1 MASGLSA
8 ATSPSDRARRAYDV
22 FNGDADGLCALHQLR
37 LAQPKEAVLITGVKR
52 EVDLLRRID
61 FDEVVDVTVL
71 DVSLDANH
79 PELKRILEAG
89 GCVTYFDHHSATKAF
104 THEQLQ
110 LFIDQS
116 PQVCTSILVDR
127 HVQGRFRKWAVAA
140 AFGDNLPKAARALA
154 QNIGLSQDHIAALQ
168 QLGLL
173 LNYNAYGERI
183 EDLHIAPVA
192 LYRALHQF
200 VDPLEFIA
208 SAAQYQLLH
217 NGYRLDAARMDTLT
231 PEWKSACGTIFVL
244 PLEPWARRISGVFAN
259 RQIASEAHVACAV
272 LTEKSDGSFL
282 VSVRSAD
289 PITRAANALCERFIS
304 GGGRRA
310 AAGIN
315 DLPAHH
321 IDKFVTSF
329 FAYFETT
336 GPSAPDGGNH
346 GSQN

>member
-1 MASGLSA
+1 MASGLFA
-8 ATSPSDRARRAYDV
+8 AASSIDRSLRAYDV

-37 LAQPKEAVLITGVKR
+37 LAQPKEAVLITGAKR
-52 EVDLLRRID
+52 EVDLLRRIAC
-61 FDEVVDVTVL
+61 DEAVDATVL
-71 DVSLDANH
+71 DVSLDTNH
-79 PELKRILEAG
+79 AELQRILEAG

-104 THEQLQ
+104 THERLQ

-116 PQVCTSILVDR
+116 PLVCTSILVDR

-140 AFGDNLPKAARALA
+140 AFGDNLPKAALALA
-154 QNIGLSQDHIAALQ
+154 QTISLDVDHISALH

-183 EDLHIAPVA
+183 ADLHIAPDA
-192 LYRALHQF
+192 LYRALHEF
-200 VDPLEFIA
+200 VDPFDYIA
-208 SAAQYQLLH
+208 SSAQYQLLH
-217 NGYRLDAARMDTLT
+217 DGYHLDAERMDALT
-231 PEWKSACGTIFVL
+231 PEWESACGTIFVL
-244 PLEPWARRISGVFAN
+244 PLDPWARRISGVFAN
-259 RQIASEAHVACAV
+259 RQIAADAHVACAV

-289 PITRAANALCERFIS
+289 PLARAANTLCERFFS

-315 DLPAHH
+315 DLPAHD

-336 GPSAPDGGNH
+336 GPSALDEGNH
-346 GSQN
+346 GS